1 MASMG
6 VRRLELALPVL
17 AVAAILL
24 AALIGL
30 PLAWLFR
37 ASVAHSDGGGFTGA
51 NFVALVQD
59 PELLQPLLLS
69 LGVAFAVAVAC
80 AAVAAPLAWLV
91 ARSDLPWKRA
101 FRLLVLTSFVT
112 PPFLGA
118 IAWEILA
125 APNSGLLNQAY
136 RSILGLPRS
145 EHVFNIYSVPGLI
158 FVIATY
164 TFPYVFILVANG
176 LERIPRELEEA
187 SAILGARRWRT
198 AIAVTVPLALPA
210 LLAGTL
216 VAFLEAMNN
225 FGAPAIIAIPAG
237 LQTIT
242 TMIWTLFQFPP
253 KPGLAAA
260 AAVPLLV
267 VTIVLLQVQQRLLGR
282 RGYAVVGGKAGRP
295 DMVRLGRWRVPAFA
309 FAVAIVAVAVI
320 MPYVALVLSAFSRTL
335 TISLSPANLTFEHVT
350 FVFTELSGTTQA
362 LANTLILGVTT
373 ASAGTLLTLVIAY
386 VVARRALP
394 MWRWLGYLATTP
406 IAIPSIVLGVGMF
419 FAYTH
424 PPFVLYGTL
433 AILFVAFLTIELPIG
448 YQQFQAAFRSI
459 HADLEEAGRILGAGR
474 LRTLRDITAPLLWSA
489 VISTWCLVFVAS
501 IRELSAAILL
511 FTVNTKVL
519 SVLIYDLNESGDP
532 GSIAVVGLLM
542 LLITFVVIGIAY
554 RLPRAGLSVAGT
566 AAEEG

>member
-1 MASMG
+1 MG
-6 VRRLELALPVL
+6 VRRLELAIPVL

-37 ASVAHSDGGGFTGA
+37 ASVAQSDGGGFTGA
-51 NFVALVQD
+51 NFIALVQD

-136 RSILGLPRS
+136 RSILGLPRT
-145 EHVFNIYSVPGLI
+145 EHVFNIYSVAGLI

-198 AIAVTVPLALPA
+198 ALKVTVPLALPA

-267 VTIVLLQVQQRLLGR
+267 VTVVLLHAQQRLLGR

-309 FAVAIVAVAVI
+309 FAVAVATIAVI

-335 TISLSPANLTFEHVT
+335 TISFSPANLTFQHVT

-362 LANTLILGVTT
+362 LVNTLILGVTT

-394 MWRWLGYLATTP
+394 MWRWLGYLATAP

-474 LRTLRDITAPLLWSA
+474 LRTLWEITAPLLWSA

-532 GSIAVVGLLM
+532 GAIAVVGLLM
-542 LLITFVVIGIAY
+542 LLITFAVIGIAY
-554 RLPRAGLSVAGT
+554 RLPKAGLPVAGT
-566 AAEEG
+566 ATEEG

>member
-1 MASMG
+1 MG
-6 VRRLELALPVL
+6 LRRLELAIPIL
-17 AVAAILL
+17 AGAAILL
-24 AALIGL
+24 AGLIGL

-37 ASVAHSDGGGFTGA
+37 VSVAGTGGGGFTGA
-51 NFVALVQD
+51 NFAALIED
-59 PELLQPLLLS
+59 PELLEPLLLS
-69 LGVAFAVAVAC
+69 LGVAFAVALAC
-80 AAVAAPLAWLV
+80 AVVAAPLAWLI

-101 FRLLVLTSFVT
+101 IRLLVLTSFVT

-136 RSILGLPRS
+136 RQMLDLPRS
-145 EHVFNIYSVPGLI
+145 EHAFNIYSISGLV

-164 TFPYVFILVANG
+164 TFPYVFILVVNG

-198 AIAVTVPLALPA
+198 ALRVTVPLGLPA

-242 TMIWTLFQFPP
+242 TKIWTLFQFPP
-253 KPGLAAA
+253 QPGLAAA
-260 AAVPLLV
+260 AAVPLLA

-282 RGYAVVGGKAGRP
+282 RSYAVVGGKAGRP
-295 DMVRLGRWRVPAFA
+295 DIVRLGRWRLPALLFA
-309 FAVAIVAVAVI
+309 LAIVTVSVL
-320 MPYVALVLSAFSRTL
+320 MPYAALVLSAFSRTL
-335 TISLSPANLTFEHVT
+335 SVTLSPANLTIQHFT
-350 FVFTELSGTTQA
+350 FVFAELSGTKQA
-362 LANTLILGVTT
+362 LSNSLILGVTT
-373 ASAGTLLTLVIAY
+373 ATAGTLLTLVIAY

-394 MWRWLGYLATTP
+394 LWRWLGYLATAP
-406 IAIPSIVLGVGMF
+406 IAIPSIVLGVGFF

-424 PPFVLYGTL
+424 PPFALYGTL
-433 AILFVAFLTIELPIG
+433 AILFLAFLTIELPIG
-448 YQQFQAAFRSI
+448 YQQFQAAFRSV

-474 LRTLRDITAPLLWSA
+474 LRTLRDITAPLLWTA
-489 VISTWCLVFVAS
+489 VVSTWCLVFVAS

-511 FTVNTKVL
+511 FTVDTKVL

-532 GSIAVVGLLM
+532 GAIAVVGLLM

-554 RLPRAGLSVAGT
+554 RLPRAGLQAR
-566 AAEEG
+566 AAASEEG

>member
-1 MASMG
+1 
-6 VRRLELALPVL
+6 
-17 AVAAILL
+17 
-24 AALIGL
+24 
-30 PLAWLFR
+30 
-37 ASVAHSDGGGFTGA
+37 
-51 NFVALVQD
+51 
-59 PELLQPLLLS
+59 
-69 LGVAFAVAVAC
+69 
-80 AAVAAPLAWLV
+80 
-91 ARSDLPWKRA
+91 
-101 FRLLVLTSFVT
+101 
-112 PPFLGA
+112 
-118 IAWEILA
+118 
-125 APNSGLLNQAY
+125 
-136 RSILGLPRS
+136 
-145 EHVFNIYSVPGLI
+145 
-158 FVIATY
+158 
-164 TFPYVFILVANG
+164 
-176 LERIPRELEEA
+176 
-187 SAILGARRWRT
+187 
-198 AIAVTVPLALPA
+198 
-210 LLAGTL
+210 
-216 VAFLEAMNN
+216 
-225 FGAPAIIAIPAG
+225 
-237 LQTIT
+237 
-242 TMIWTLFQFPP
+242 
-253 KPGLAAA
+253 
-260 AAVPLLV
+260 
-267 VTIVLLQVQQRLLGR
+267 
-282 RGYAVVGGKAGRP
+282 
-295 DMVRLGRWRVPAFA
+295 VPAFA

>member
-1 MASMG
+1 M
-6 VRRLELALPVL
+6 RRLELAIPVL

-37 ASVAHSDGGGFTGA
+37 ASVAQSDGGGFTGA
-51 NFVALVQD
+51 NFIALVQD

-91 ARSDLPWKRA
+91 ARSDLPCKRA

-136 RSILGLPRS
+136 RSILGLPRA
-145 EHVFNIYSVPGLI
+145 EHIFNIYSVPGLI

-198 AIAVTVPLALPA
+198 ALKVTIPLALPA

-267 VTIVLLQVQQRLLGR
+267 VTVVLLQAQQRLLGR
-282 RGYAVVGGKAGRP
+282 RGYAVVGGKAGRA
-295 DMVRLGRWRVPAFA
+295 DMVRLGRWKAPALA
-309 FAVAIVAVAVI
+309 FAVAVVTIAVI
-320 MPYVALVLSAFSRTL
+320 MPYIALVLSAFSRTL
-335 TISLSPANLTFEHVT
+335 TISFSPANLTFQHVT

-362 LANTLILGVTT
+362 LMNTLILGVTT

-474 LRTLRDITAPLLWSA
+474 LRTLWEITAPLLWSA

-532 GSIAVVGLLM
+532 GAIAVVGLLM
-542 LLITFVVIGIAY
+542 LLITFAVIGIAY
-554 RLPRAGLSVAGT
+554 RLPKASLSVAGT